1 MKLYSSKI
9 NCMLQN
15 LVAKNNI
22 TIQGTGS
29 KSMFLVHGYGCDQNM
44 WKFIT
49 PQFKEDYRII
59 LIDLVGSGKSDE
71 NAYDYDKYSSLEGY
85 ADDIIEICD
94 ALNLKDIC
102 FVGHSVGAIIG
113 LLAAVKR
120 PALFEKLIMIG
131 PSPRYINDAVY
142 FGGFSQNDIDD
153 LMETLDSNYL
163 GWSSAMA
170 PVIMGNPDRPELAA
184 ELEES
189 FCQNNPEIAK
199 HFAKVTFQGDNR
211 SDLNKLTTDTLIIQS
226 MEDAIA
232 SVKVGRYVHE
242 NIANSKF
249 VILETTGHCPHLSD
263 PNQTIEA
270 IKKYLK

>member
-1 MKLYSSKI
+1 
-9 NCMLQN
+9 MLQK
-15 LVAKNNI
+15 LVARNNI

-44 WKFIT
+44 WRFIT

-94 ALNLKDIC
+94 ALNAKDVC
-102 FVGHSVGAIIG
+102 FVGHSVSAMIG
-113 LLAAVKR
+113 TLAAIKR
-120 PALFEKLIMIG
+120 PTLFEKLIMVC
-131 PSPRYINDAVY
+131 PSPRYINVDGY

-170 PVIMGNPDRPELAA
+170 PVIMGNADRPELAT

-199 HFAKVTFQGDNR
+199 HFAKVTFSGDNR
-211 SDLNKLTTDTLIIQS
+211 SDLKKLTTDTLIIQS
-226 MEDAIA
+226 EVDVIA
-232 SVKVGRYVHE
+232 AVQVGEFVHE
-242 NIANSKF
+242 NIANSEL
-249 VILETTGHCPHLSD
+249 VVLETTGHCPHLSD
-263 PNQTIEA
+263 PSRTIEA
-270 IKKYLK
+270 MKQYLI

>member
-1 MKLYSSKI
+1 
-9 NCMLQN
+9 MLQK
-15 LVAKNNI
+15 LVTRNNI
-22 TIQGTGS
+22 TIHGTGS

-44 WKFIT
+44 WRFIT

-71 NAYDYDKYSSLEGY
+71 NAYDFDKYSSLEGY

-94 ALNLKDIC
+94 ALNLKDVC
-102 FVGHSVGAIIG
+102 FVGHSVSAIIG

-120 PALFEKLIMIG
+120 PALFKKLIMIG

-170 PVIMGNPDRPELAA
+170 PVIMGNSDRPELAA
-184 ELEES
+184 ELKES

-232 SVKVGRYVHE
+232 SVKVGQYVHE
-242 NIANSKF
+242 NIANSTL
-249 VILETTGHCPHLSD
+249 VIIETTGHCPHLSF

-270 IKKYLK
+270 MKKYLR

>member
-1 MKLYSSKI
+1 
-9 NCMLQN
+9 MLQN

-170 PVIMGNPDRPELAA
+170 TVIMGNPDRPELAA

-270 IKKYLK
+270 MKKYLK

>member
-1 MKLYSSKI
+1 
-9 NCMLQN
+9 MLQN

-131 PSPRYINDAVY
+131 PSPRYINDVVY

>member
-1 MKLYSSKI
+1 
-9 NCMLQN
+9 MLQK
-15 LVAKNNI
+15 LVARNNI
-22 TIQGTGS
+22 TIHGTGS

-44 WKFIT
+44 WRFIT
-49 PQFKEDYRII
+49 PQFKENYRII

-71 NAYDYDKYSSLEGY
+71 NAYDFDKYSSLEGY

-94 ALNLKDIC
+94 ALNLKDVC
-102 FVGHSVGAIIG
+102 FVGHSVSAIIG

-120 PALFEKLIMIG
+120 PALFKKLIMIG

-170 PVIMGNPDRPELAA
+170 PVIMGNSDRPELAA

-232 SVKVGRYVHE
+232 SVKVGQYVHE
-242 NIANSKF
+242 NIANSRL
-249 VILETTGHCPHLSD
+249 VIIETTGHCPHLSF

-270 IKKYLK
+270 MKKYLI

>member
-1 MKLYSSKI
+1 
-9 NCMLQN
+9 MLQN

-131 PSPRYINDAVY
+131 PSPRYINDVVY

-270 IKKYLK
+270 MKKYLI

>member
-1 MKLYSSKI
+1 
-9 NCMLQN
+9 
-15 LVAKNNI
+15 
-22 TIQGTGS
+22 
-29 KSMFLVHGYGCDQNM
+29 
-44 WKFIT
+44 
-49 PQFKEDYRII
+49 
-59 LIDLVGSGKSDE
+59 
-71 NAYDYDKYSSLEGY
+71 
-85 ADDIIEICD
+85 
-94 ALNLKDIC
+94 
-102 FVGHSVGAIIG
+102 
-113 LLAAVKR
+113 
-120 PALFEKLIMIG
+120 MIG

>member
-1 MKLYSSKI
+1 
-9 NCMLQN
+9 
-15 LVAKNNI
+15 
-22 TIQGTGS
+22 
-29 KSMFLVHGYGCDQNM
+29 MFLVHGYGCDQNM
-44 WKFIT
+44 WRYIT

-71 NAYDYDKYSSLEGY
+71 NSYDYDKYNSLEGY
-85 ADDIIEICD
+85 AEDIIEICD
-94 ALNLKDIC
+94 ALNAKNVCI
-102 FVGHSVGAIIG
+102 VGYSVSAMIG

-120 PALFEKLIMIG
+120 PTLFEKLIMIS
-131 PSPRYINDAVY
+131 PSPRYINDAIY

-170 PVIMGNPDRPELAA
+170 PVIMGNSDRPELAA

-211 SDLNKLTTDTLIIQS
+211 SDLNKLTIDTLIIQS
-226 MEDAIA
+226 KEDAIA
-232 SVKVGRYVHE
+232 SVKVGQYVHE
-242 NIANSKF
+242 NIANSKL
-249 VILETTGHCPHLSD
+249 VISESIGHCPHLSE

-270 IKKYLK
+270 MKKYLM

>member
-131 PSPRYINDAVY
+131 PSPRYINDVVY